1 MGSVAGDLGAGS
13 GFSVAAVI
21 EPQFYRLPWK
31 AALYVEIV
39 GHLRQIRLD
48 ILMLWFA
55 MAGSDGQPDA
65 IFSKFN
71 ASPAFA
77 GVRDD
82 LNGTLEDTHSLCLGM
97 MKHCKGHFTGLS
109 ELKTTTGIDELEAL
123 PGMIKELNSKLRFPR
138 EAPDSM
144 EDDEICQIST
154 VCFLL
159 DCTIKHIAALMKSTV
174 RQA

>member
-48 ILMLWFA
+48 VLMIWFA

-65 IFSKFN
+65 IFQKFN
-71 ASPAFA
+71 HIQAFSD
-77 GVRDD
+77 VKDD
-82 LNGTLEDTHSLCLGM
+82 LNGTLEDAHNLAVAM
-97 MKHCKGHFTGLS
+97 MKHDKGHFTGLS
-109 ELKTTTGIDELEAL
+109 KLKTTTGIDVLDAL
-123 PGMIKELNSKLRFPR
+123 PGLILELNRSLRFPTTP
-138 EAPDSM
+138 PDSM
-144 EDDEICQIST
+144 EDDELCQIST

-159 DCTIKHIAALMKSTV
+159 DCSVQHIAALLKTCI
-174 RQA
+174 RQ

>member
-65 IFSKFN
+65 IFQKFDHFD
-71 ASPAFA
+71 SFKS
-77 GVRDD
+77 VRDD
-82 LNGTLEDTHSLCLGM
+82 LNGTLEDAHNLSVAMLAHNG
-97 MKHCKGHFTGLS
+97 GHFTGLS
-109 ELKTTTGIDELEAL
+109 KLKA
-123 PGMIKELNSKLRFPR
+123 
-138 EAPDSM
+138 
-144 EDDEICQIST
+144 
-154 VCFLL
+154 
-159 DCTIKHIAALMKSTV
+159 
-174 RQA
+174 